1 MPSLTLTPEDFAA
14 RIGHVRTAMGGF
26 FPGVGARVRGR
37 PLHEHG
43 SDRRWFDLY
52 LFALTGRQFAEN
64 EIELLETLW
73 AYTSYPDPR
82 IWNNRVAALAGASR
96 ASASLAIGA
105 AIAVS
110 DADIYGLGPG
120 LAAFDFLSAHAHADD
135 TTLQEAIVKQLRRE
149 RRLGGYGRPVV
160 ADDERIA
167 PLMAR
172 ARQLGLAAGPH
183 VRSAFRIEAILH
195 AGRWRMRM
203 NYAALVSAFC
213 LDLGLQRDDYACFA
227 ATIFLGGM
235 PAVWKEARQQPA
247 GGLFPIPVATVRYE
261 GTALRRWP
269 EHVMP

>member
-1 MPSLTLTPEDFAA
+1 MPNLTPTPDDFAA

-37 PLHEHG
+37 PLHEHC
-43 SDRRWFDLY
+43 SERRWFDLY
-52 LFALTGRQFAEN
+52 LFALTGHQFAEN

-73 AYTSYPDPR
+73 TYTSYPDPR

-120 LAAFDFLSAHAHADD
+120 LAAFDFLSAHANADD
-135 TTLQEAIVKQLRRE
+135 TALLDAVTAQLRRD

-160 ADDERIA
+160 AEDERIA

-172 ARQLGLAAGPH
+172 AGQLGLADGLH
-183 VRSAFRIEAILH
+183 VRTAFRIEAILH

-203 NYAALVSAFC
+203 NYAAMVSAFC
-213 LDLGLQRDDYACFA
+213 LDLGLNRDDYACFA

-235 PAVWKEARQQPA
+235 PSVWKEASQQPA
-247 GGLFPIPVATVRYE
+247 GGLLPIPVDTVRY
-261 GTALRRWP
+261 GGVTARRWP
-269 EHVMP
+269 G

>member
-1 MPSLTLTPEDFAA
+1 MPHLTRTPDDFVA
-14 RIGHVRTAMGGF
+14 RIGHVRSVMGGF

-37 PLHEHG
+37 PLHQHC

-73 AYTSYPDPR
+73 TYTSYPDPR

-110 DADIYGLGPG
+110 DAAIYGLGPG
-120 LAAFDFLSAHAHADD
+120 LAAFDFLSTHADATDGALHESVTD
-135 TTLQEAIVKQLRRE
+135 TLRRE

-160 ADDERIA
+160 AEDERIE

-172 ARQLGLAAGPH
+172 ATQLGVANGPH
-183 VRSAFRIEAILH
+183 VRTAFRIEAILQ

-213 LDLGLQRDDYACFA
+213 LDLGLSRDDYACFA

-235 PAVWKEARQQPA
+235 PSVWKEANQQAA
-247 GGLFPIPVATVRYE
+247 GGLFPIPVDTVRYD
-261 GTALRRWP
+261 GIAARRWP
-269 EHVMP
+269 G